1 MEKEL
6 VEIRMWSEYHF
17 RRSCRELFGR
27 DTGSDYW
34 KWCVCRMSYEAIME
48 EVVGEW
54 ADYNTPFDADLYR
67 SKLIVVETYRQKYAD
82 AIPRVI
88 DLPGMLAEYKEL
100 RGFHRRPD
108 IPEWV
113 QLKMAASHGRTKMMN
128 MTPVRCGD
136 SDEFLAEVDRMGTRA
151 YADRMERLYHAW
163 MRLAREAA
171 AAQGGKR

>member
-1 MEKEL
+1 M
-6 VEIRMWSEYHF
+6 VF
-17 RRSCRELFGR
+17 RPHPYFYKFLFQT
-27 DTGSDYW
+27 D
-34 KWCVCRMSYEAIME
+34 A
-48 EVVGEW
+48 
-54 ADYNTPFDADLYR
+54 PFDADLYR

-100 RGFHRRPD
+100 RDFHRRPD